1 MSYIIA
7 EHQST
12 TQENG
17 ASHKKVIIFFA
28 KIVLKLLVERELTKR
43 LLMRILYVCLIHQYT
58 SGCTRSHLQYI
69 HITLPLFYSHCIKF
83 KIVMSIYQVLC
94 LRCRTSK
101 CSRGD
106 IK

>member
-1 MSYIIA
+1 M
-7 EHQST
+7 
-12 TQENG
+12 
-17 ASHKKVIIFFA
+17 
-28 KIVLKLLVERELTKR
+28 LVERELTKR

-69 HITLPLFYSHCIKF
+69 HITLPLFYSHCVKF